1 LVVKSNKGSTRTLIP
16 IVTDINKSTGVSD
29 PMVTEMMYQVS
40 QIISN
45 MDVGAEAS
53 FFGIL
58 KNVNF
63 NKVASKE
70 IVGID
75 ILNHYLKPLKTP
87 MKDGVQTMINGS
99 YVIKS
104 QTSKTSNIT
113 KVTISR
119 LKNNGG
125 LVMDNGTLV
134 QINTK
139 TASY

>member
-1 LVVKSNKGSTRTLIP
+1 
-16 IVTDINKSTGVSD
+16 
-29 PMVTEMMYQVS
+29 
-40 QIISN
+40 
-45 MDVGAEAS
+45 
-53 FFGIL
+53 
-58 KNVNF
+58 VNF

-70 IVGID
+70 IVGVID

-125 LVMDNGTLV
+125 LNG
-134 QINTK
+134 
-139 TASY
+139 

>member
-1 LVVKSNKGSTRTLIP
+1 
-16 IVTDINKSTGVSD
+16 
-29 PMVTEMMYQVS
+29 
-40 QIISN
+40 
-45 MDVGAEAS
+45 
-53 FFGIL
+53 
-58 KNVNF
+58 
-63 NKVASKE
+63 
-70 IVGID
+70 
-75 ILNHYLKPLKTP
+75 

-125 LVMDNGTLV
+125 LVDNGTLV

-139 TASY
+139 TEQATKTGYLKYG

>member
-1 LVVKSNKGSTRTLIP
+1 
-16 IVTDINKSTGVSD
+16 
-29 PMVTEMMYQVS
+29 
-40 QIISN
+40 
-45 MDVGAEAS
+45 
-53 FFGIL
+53 
-58 KNVNF
+58 
-63 NKVASKE
+63 
-70 IVGID
+70 
-75 ILNHYLKPLKTP
+75 

-139 TASY
+139 TEQATKNRVSKVWLSDDLKMKALEDKLQAPHKR

>member
-1 LVVKSNKGSTRTLIP
+1 
-16 IVTDINKSTGVSD
+16 
-29 PMVTEMMYQVS
+29 
-40 QIISN
+40 
-45 MDVGAEAS
+45 
-53 FFGIL
+53 
-58 KNVNF
+58 
-63 NKVASKE
+63 
-70 IVGID
+70 
-75 ILNHYLKPLKTP
+75 

-139 TASY
+139 TEQATKRVSKVWLSDDLKMKALEDKLIQAPHKR

>member
-1 LVVKSNKGSTRTLIP
+1 
-16 IVTDINKSTGVSD
+16 
-29 PMVTEMMYQVS
+29 
-40 QIISN
+40 
-45 MDVGAEAS
+45 
-53 FFGIL
+53 
-58 KNVNF
+58 
-63 NKVASKE
+63 
-70 IVGID
+70 
-75 ILNHYLKPLKTP
+75 

-139 TASY
+139 TEQATKNRVSKVWLSDDLKKSFRR

>member
-1 LVVKSNKGSTRTLIP
+1 
-16 IVTDINKSTGVSD
+16 
-29 PMVTEMMYQVS
+29 
-40 QIISN
+40 
-45 MDVGAEAS
+45 
-53 FFGIL
+53 
-58 KNVNF
+58 VNF
-63 NKVASKE
+63 NKSSIKGNCRGYRYIE
-70 IVGID
+70 P
-75 ILNHYLKPLKTP
+75 LLKALKTP

-139 TASY
+139 TEQATKKGI

>member
-1 LVVKSNKGSTRTLIP
+1 
-16 IVTDINKSTGVSD
+16 
-29 PMVTEMMYQVS
+29 
-40 QIISN
+40 
-45 MDVGAEAS
+45 
-53 FFGIL
+53 
-58 KNVNF
+58 
-63 NKVASKE
+63 
-70 IVGID
+70 
-75 ILNHYLKPLKTP
+75 

-139 TASY
+139 TEQATKNRVSKVWLSDDLKMKALEDKLIQAP

>member
-1 LVVKSNKGSTRTLIP
+1 
-16 IVTDINKSTGVSD
+16 
-29 PMVTEMMYQVS
+29 
-40 QIISN
+40 
-45 MDVGAEAS
+45 
-53 FFGIL
+53 
-58 KNVNF
+58 
-63 NKVASKE
+63 
-70 IVGID
+70 
-75 ILNHYLKPLKTP
+75 

-104 QTSKTSNIT
+104 QTSKTSNT

-139 TASY
+139 TEQATKNRVSKVWFDDLKMKALEDKLIQAPQR

>member
-1 LVVKSNKGSTRTLIP
+1 
-16 IVTDINKSTGVSD
+16 
-29 PMVTEMMYQVS
+29 
-40 QIISN
+40 
-45 MDVGAEAS
+45 
-53 FFGIL
+53 
-58 KNVNF
+58 
-63 NKVASKE
+63 
-70 IVGID
+70 
-75 ILNHYLKPLKTP
+75 

-139 TASY
+139 TELLKRVSKVWLSDDLKMKALEDKLIQTYKDDIRYCRKRS

>member
-1 LVVKSNKGSTRTLIP
+1 
-16 IVTDINKSTGVSD
+16 
-29 PMVTEMMYQVS
+29 
-40 QIISN
+40 
-45 MDVGAEAS
+45 
-53 FFGIL
+53 
-58 KNVNF
+58 
-63 NKVASKE
+63 
-70 IVGID
+70 
-75 ILNHYLKPLKTP
+75 

-139 TASY
+139 TELLKNRVSKVWLSDDLKMKALINLFKHHIKKMTLGIAGKG

>member
-1 LVVKSNKGSTRTLIP
+1 
-16 IVTDINKSTGVSD
+16 
-29 PMVTEMMYQVS
+29 
-40 QIISN
+40 
-45 MDVGAEAS
+45 
-53 FFGIL
+53 
-58 KNVNF
+58 
-63 NKVASKE
+63 
-70 IVGID
+70 
-75 ILNHYLKPLKTP
+75 

-139 TASY
+139 TEQATKNRVSKVWLSDDLKMKALEDKLIQAPHKKDDIRYCRKRS

>member
-1 LVVKSNKGSTRTLIP
+1 
-16 IVTDINKSTGVSD
+16 
-29 PMVTEMMYQVS
+29 
-40 QIISN
+40 
-45 MDVGAEAS
+45 
-53 FFGIL
+53 
-58 KNVNF
+58 
-63 NKVASKE
+63 
-70 IVGID
+70 
-75 ILNHYLKPLKTP
+75 

-139 TASY
+139 TEQATKNRVSKVWLSDDLKMKALEDKLIQAPQKDDIRYCRKRS